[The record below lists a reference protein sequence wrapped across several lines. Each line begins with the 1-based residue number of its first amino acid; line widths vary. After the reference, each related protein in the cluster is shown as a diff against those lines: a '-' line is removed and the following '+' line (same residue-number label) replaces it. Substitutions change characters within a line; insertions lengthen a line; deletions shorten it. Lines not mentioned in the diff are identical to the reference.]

1 MKTKI
6 YIFSLLGCLLLTMG
20 ACLSDGKDDY
30 LDEYTSFLCILN
42 SNEQDVTFY
51 NTGET
56 ATYDITIDKGGYN
69 LNMAASAVLKVLSEF
84 DVEAYNNENK
94 TNFKQLPAECYELPT
109 DMSVSFGEKDL
120 YQVKTVTFHP
130 EKFSGLSAD
139 GFTHVL
145 MMELTE
151 GTSPINAKNKYVIVK
166 PTVYQPELSL
176 AETGFKLP
184 FVITQGVTEYTY
196 ELPVTLSTPLPE
208 DMTCAVTVKESL
220 LDDYN
225 SENGV
230 DYKLMTTG
238 YTIGTLTIAKGNTT
252 ANLTVKVDITNLE
265 GDFALPLEITSKYSF
280 IGGNTIIIGLKNS
293 IPKIALTSDM
303 MTLTGTELSG
313 ATNFDAWLDGNT
325 GSFAEVLYAAASK
338 PFPHQLDIKLN
349 AAISKLKV
357 RYATRNSAMS
367 HPTAFSIYVGTS
379 ESDLIKIKDFTLAD
393 GLPTAAATYYEN
405 CPIMD
410 LGNSYTYVRFEVTAS
425 NNANKKT
432 TWGLSEFELY
442 GK

>member
-139 GFTHVL
+139 GFTYVL

-238 YTIGTLTIAKGNTT
+238 YTIGTLTIAKGSTT

-293 IPKIALTSDM
+293 IPKITLTPEM
-303 MTLTGTELSG
+303 LNLTGTELAEGTFEDWFDGKLNSYAQVSFGG
-313 ATNFDAWLDGNT
+313 AA
-325 GSFAEVLYAAASK
+325 K
-338 PFPHQLDIKLN
+338 PFPHQLDIHLN
-349 AAISKLKV
+349 AAISKLKI
-357 RYATRNSAMS
+357 RYATRNTNQ
-367 HPTAFSIYVGTS
+367 HPSEFIIYVSNDGASWTEIKKFTS
-379 ESDLIKIKDFTLAD
+379 AD
-393 GLPTAAATYYEN
+393 GLPTTTTTYYEN
-405 CPIMD
+405 CPVMD
-410 LGNSYTYVRFEVTAS
+410 LGNSYTYVRFEVHKST
-425 NNANKKT
+425 NPNGVKT
-432 TWGLSEFELY
+432 WALSEFELY

>member
-1 MKTKI
+1 
-6 YIFSLLGCLLLTMG
+6 MG
-20 ACLSDGKDDY
+20 SCLSDGKEDF

-42 SNEQDVTFY
+42 SNEQNVTFY
-51 NTGET
+51 NTGT
-56 ATYDITIDKGGYN
+56 PATYNITIDKGGYN

-84 DVEAYNNENK
+84 DVKAYNDENL
-94 TNFKQLPAECYELPT
+94 TNFKQLPAECYELPA

-120 YQVKTVTFHP
+120 YQVKTVTFYP
-130 EKFSGLSAD
+130 DKFVGLEED
-139 GFTHVL
+139 GSTYVL
-145 MMELTE
+145 MMELAE

-238 YTIGTLTIAKGNTT
+238 YTIGTLTIAKGSTT

-293 IPKIALTSDM
+293 IPKITLTAAM
-303 MTLTGTELSG
+303 FTLTGTSLQDG
-313 ATNFDAWLDGNT
+313 TFDSWLDGDLT
-325 GSFAEVLYAAASK
+325 TQAQVLYGGAAK
-338 PFPHQLDIKLN
+338 PFPHQLDIHLN
-349 AAISKLKV
+349 AAITKLKI
-357 RYATRNSAMS
+357 RYATRNTNQ
-367 HPTAFSIYVGTS
+367 HPSEFIIYVSNDGASWTEIKKFTS
-379 ESDLIKIKDFTLAD
+379 AD
-393 GLPTAAATYYEN
+393 GLPTTTTTYYEN
-405 CPIMD
+405 CPVMD
-410 LGNSYTYVRFEVTAS
+410 LGNSYTYVRFEVHKST
-425 NNANKKT
+425 NPNGVKT
-432 TWGLSEFELY
+432 WALSEFELY

>member
-6 YIFSLLGCLLLTMG
+6 YILSLLGSLLLTMG
-20 ACLSDGKDDY
+20 SCLSDGKEDF

-42 SNEQDVTFY
+42 SNEQNVTFY
-51 NTGET
+51 NTGT
-56 ATYDITIDKGGYN
+56 PATYNITIDKGGYN

-84 DVEAYNNENK
+84 DVKAYNDENL
-94 TNFKQLPAECYELPT
+94 TNFKQLPAECYELPA

-120 YQVKTVTFHP
+120 YQVKTVTFYP
-130 EKFSGLSAD
+130 DKFAGLEED
-139 GFTHVL
+139 GSTYVL
-145 MMELTE
+145 MMELAE
-151 GTSPINAKNKYVIVK
+151 GTSPISAKNKYVIVK

-196 ELPVTLSTPLPE
+196 ELPVTLSTPLTE
-208 DMTCAVTVKESL
+208 DITCAVTVKESL

-225 SENGV
+225 SENDV

-238 YTIGTLTIAKGNTT
+238 YTIGTLTIVKGNTT

-293 IPKIALTSDM
+293 IPKITLTAAM
-303 MTLTGTELSG
+303 FTLTGTSLQDG
-313 ATNFDAWLDGNT
+313 TFDSWLDGDLST
-325 GSFAEVLYAAASK
+325 QAQVLYGGAAK
-338 PFPHQLDIKLN
+338 PFPHQLDIHLN
-349 AAISKLKV
+349 AAISKLKI
-357 RYATRNSAMS
+357 RYATRNTNQ
-367 HPTAFSIYVGTS
+367 HPSEFIIYVSNDGASWTEIKKFTS
-379 ESDLIKIKDFTLAD
+379 AD
-393 GLPTAAATYYEN
+393 GLPTTTTTYYEN
-405 CPIMD
+405 CPVMD
-410 LGNSYTYVRFEVTAS
+410 LGNSYTYVRFEVRKST
-425 NNANKKT
+425 NPNGVKT
-432 TWGLSEFELY
+432 WALSEFELY